1 MDSETGGV
9 TVLAT
14 VSPEVESETGSF
26 SGVTEL
32 ATDVDSRGVNPLNHL
47 AILQSDV
54 TDLDSLHAIAYLS
67 PINVSNIIGH
77 TVTYCLSEVDSA
89 LTPNFEMTEANGSLM
104 ETPRTTIDIS
114 DIAES
119 TFACNSSTSKSI
131 VVVPKTNDTR
141 THGESSLKKKQ
152 VNSYA
157 KKHKRLASCSKFT
170 TRSASKLSKDCQS
183 QQSSAHKSHLPT
195 AQKKNSK
202 RKKCAINNT
211 PVLSVLDIPSASEDS
226 LLSGSDDEECSMLN
240 RETKH
245 CTNTQR
251 FVPQE
256 VKGTQNKCR
265 KYSWKGGSLV
275 TDNESIRFTGVTEL
289 PEELSSLQT
298 PLQFFLYFFTNDI
311 INYIVEQTNTYSAS
325 QRPEKP
331 LNISKKEVE
340 TFIGVCLYM
349 SLIKMS
355 SCKNY
360 WSNRFRVEKIA
371 GVMTSKAFLTMK
383 RYLHFCDNGVAN
395 DDRLLKIRALI
406 EMIKQQFKKV
416 PLEENLSIDE
426 LMVPFKGRSSLKQYL
441 PKKLHKWGYKSLC
454 YLATVD
460 LPAILKFIQVSR
472 IMYCLKENM
481 IVVPVAML

>member
-1 MDSETGGV
+1 VESETGGVSSVTELATVNPEVDSETGGV
-9 TVLAT
+9 
-14 VSPEVESETGSF
+14 SS
-26 SGVTEL
+26 VTEL

-77 TVTYCLSEVDSA
+77 TVTYCLSEVDSV

-157 KKHKRLASCSKFT
+157 KKHKRLASCSKVT

-265 KYSWKGGSLV
+265 KYS
-275 TDNESIRFTGVTEL
+275 
-289 PEELSSLQT
+289 
-298 PLQFFLYFFTNDI
+298 
-311 INYIVEQTNTYSAS
+311 
-325 QRPEKP
+325 
-331 LNISKKEVE
+331 
-340 TFIGVCLYM
+340 
-349 SLIKMS
+349 
-355 SCKNY
+355 
-360 WSNRFRVEKIA
+360 
-371 GVMTSKAFLTMK
+371 
-383 RYLHFCDNGVAN
+383 
-395 DDRLLKIRALI
+395 
-406 EMIKQQFKKV
+406 
-416 PLEENLSIDE
+416 
-426 LMVPFKGRSSLKQYL
+426 
-441 PKKLHKWGYKSLC
+441 
-454 YLATVD
+454 
-460 LPAILKFIQVSR
+460 
-472 IMYCLKENM
+472 
-481 IVVPVAML
+481 